1 MGATPHA
8 AEAHITAADSAC
20 MFRWLPLA
28 LVACTPSLSV
38 GYETHTRLSG
48 PMATMMVDDTRSVSA
63 DVGGNFNKRVGLTLG
78 ARVHDTNFSA
88 VPRYMFA
95 STSIDVRYRP
105 LVLKHLIGELHVGP
119 AGGVMFDSGMLDYD
133 IGQGVR
139 YGVMIAAKLGP
150 VAAYADLY
158 QTKLVFEDGAAKGVS
173 TLTGLTVGLSL
184 R

>member
-1 MGATPHA
+1 
-8 AEAHITAADSAC
+8 
-20 MFRWLPLA
+20 MFRWLPLV

-63 DVGGNFNKRVGLTLG
+63 DVGGNFSKRVGLTLG
-78 ARVHDTNFSA
+78 ARVHDTNFSVDLA
-88 VPRYMFA
+88 APRYMFA
-95 STSIDVRYRP
+95 STSLDVRYRP

-119 AGGVMFDSGMLDYD
+119 SGGVMVDQGMLDYQL
-133 IGQGVR
+133 GQGFR
-139 YGVMIAAKLGP
+139 YGVLVAGKVGP
-150 VAAYADLY
+150 VAAFADLS
-158 QTKLVFEDGAAKGVS
+158 QTKIVFEDGAAKGVS